1 FCWGSIR
8 SGAHH
13 QGSRQP
19 LYPDRRAGSLSTG
32 NVYQETSKRTKGLV
46 SRGGG
51 NIPRATSSESVSR
64 NEDEFVLRRGLIVRS
79 QWSTISGLCTGL
91 KHIRTYAERGKNEE
105 REQKAKNK
113 REKERKDMNPEDEVE
128 VSERRERE

>member
-1 FCWGSIR
+1 MPNLPSYVKFFANDSIR

-32 NVYQETSKRTKGLV
+32 NVYQETSKRAEGLV

-51 NIPRATSSESVSR
+51 NIPRATSSESGSR
-64 NEDEFVLRRGLIVRS
+64 ASNEDEFVLRRGLIVHS

-91 KHIRTYAERGKNEE
+91 KHIRTYADQAKNEE

-113 REKERKDMNPEDEVE
+113 REKEREKI
-128 VSERRERE
+128 